1 MDQVEPTMTGE
12 SDASAPKSLYVV
24 GTLALLWNA
33 FGGYDYIM
41 TRLRD
46 MDHLASMG
54 GDPNELLAYID
65 SFPIWAQIG
74 WGLGVWGGVLGSI
87 LLLMRSRHAVLAF
100 AVSLVG
106 MVLSFGYQFMGP
118 PAPAVMTEGAAAFV
132 PIIVIAVG
140 LALFFYARAIR
151 AKGVLR

>member
-12 SDASAPKSLYVV
+12 SGASAPKSLYVV
-24 GTLALLWNA
+24 GALALLWNA

-41 TRLRD
+41 TRMRNLD
-46 MDHLASMG
+46 WLASMG
-54 GDPNELLAYID
+54 GDPNELLAWVD

-87 LLLMRSRHAVLAF
+87 LLLMRSRHAVMAF
-100 AVSLVG
+100 AVSMVG

-118 PAPAVMTEGAAAFV
+118 PAPPAMTEGAAAVV
-132 PIIVIAVG
+132 PIVIILVG
-140 LALFFYARAIR
+140 IALFFYARAMK